1 MAPYGSWT
9 SPITAGMI
17 ATAAIRLEGVFLD
30 GEDVYWLE
38 SRPAEEGRSVIVR
51 GAAHRPVD
59 LTPAGFNVRTLAH
72 EYGGGASLI
81 DRGTIYFSNFA
92 DQRLYRQDPGASP
105 RPISPRAAERSL
117 RFADGVID
125 RRRGAIICVQE
136 DHARGSREA
145 VNTLVSLDVEGG
157 KPVRTLV
164 FGYDFYASPR
174 LSPDGSRLAYLAWN
188 HPNMPWDGT
197 DLWVADLAQD
207 GAVVSAERAAGG
219 ADESVF
225 QPEWSPDGILH
236 FVSDRAGWWNLY
248 RLRDGR
254 CEALTDLEAEF
265 GRPQWTFGMSTY
277 AFVSPARIICSYTRQ
292 GTWRLAELDLAS
304 QRLRPVDLPYTD
316 ITSVRAAGPRVVFVG
331 GSPTEAPSVVAVD
344 AVAGRIEVLR
354 RSWEIPIDVG
364 YLSVPEVIEFPTGE
378 GTTAHAFFY
387 PPRNRDHAAPPGE
400 RPPLL
405 VVSHGGPTGATS
417 GTLNLSVQFWTSRG
431 FAVLDVNY
439 GGSTGYGRAYRARLN
454 GQWGIV
460 DVDDCVNGA
469 RFLVERGLVDGRRLA
484 IRGGSAGGYTT
495 LAALTFREVFTA
507 GASYYGVSDLE
518 ALATET
524 HKFESRYLDRL
535 VGPHPARRDLYI
547 QRSPIHFV
555 DRVSCPLILFQGLE
569 DRVVPPNQAERIFAA
584 LRERGIP
591 VAYVPFEAEQHGFR
605 RAETIQQALDAELY
619 FYSRVFGF
627 DVPAPGRPLQIA
639 NLQGQTPR

>member
-627 DVPAPGRPLQIA
+627 DVPAPSRPLQIA